1 MVSEPRKIVLTG
13 LFVGAVAIAAYIS
26 QADKSWLSTDELGLE
41 RDNASRTTRGD
52 TITGSVSSGPVAAH
66 SDSAAAIAGDLQ
78 AARNSLRRNDLVS
91 AQAQLDAVRSAHR
104 DDDQVLALQRE
115 VEARAKQTQHALA
128 VVHGKKPTQQGAKSA
143 RSSASSSGKTGHSH
157 ESYVATREHSNR
169 ASSSDSKTRH
179 APETAVAAVGAGS
192 LSSGRTSGVGAP
204 AAASSS
210 SSVPAEA
217 KVLSNVIN
225 APAVSAPIR
234 LIQPTEPTEPT
245 SAPPGPLTPQAP
257 QAPQAQLTPQA
268 IPAPSP
274 PQLAPATSTLL
285 KSGSGPKTRAQVR
298 AEIARA
304 RADGSLPT
312 FGNPDPAGPGG
323 APSMTGAPR
332 P

>member
-1 MVSEPRKIVLTG
+1 MVVEPRKIVLTS
-13 LFVGAVAIAAYIS
+13 LFVGALAIAAYIS
-26 QADKSWLSTDELGLE
+26 QSDKGWLPTDELGLE
-41 RDNASRTTRGD
+41 RDNGSHATRGD
-52 TITGSVSSGPVAAH
+52 TITGSVSSGPVVAR

-78 AARNSLRRNDLVS
+78 AARNSLQRNDLVS

-104 DDDQVLALQRE
+104 NDDQVLALQRE

-128 VVHGKKPTQQGAKSA
+128 VVHGDKPTQRGAKSA
-143 RSSASSSGKTGHSH
+143 RSSATSSGKTGRTH
-157 ESYVATREHSNR
+157 ESYVATRERSNR
-169 ASSSDSKTRH
+169 ASSSYSKTRH
-179 APETAVAAVGAGS
+179 ALETAVADVSASS
-192 LSSGRTSGVGAP
+192 LSNGRASGVGTP
-204 AAASSS
+204 AGASSS

-217 KVLSNVIN
+217 KALSGVTS
-225 APAVSAPIR
+225 APAVSTPIR
-234 LIQPTEPTEPT
+234 LIQPTEPTEPI
-245 SAPPGPLTPQAP
+245 SAPPGS
-257 QAPQAQLTPQA
+257 QAQLSPQA
-268 IPAPSP
+268 IPAPST
-274 PQLAPATSTLL
+274 PQLAPAASALL